1 MKKTVITIARS
12 YGSGGRTL
20 GKLLAEELGINCYDR
35 EILRMASDDSGI
47 NEALFGQT
55 DEKLKKSPLFRIAR
69 KNPYK
74 GGVIPPESADFVSDD
89 NLFNYQAKVIR
100 ELAEEESCI
109 IIGRCADYVLKDDPN
124 VLRLFFFAPKED
136 CIVRVMEHDGITRRD
151 AENKIEKIDKLLDL
165 AYTTSNILIPVLDY
179 ALEHEHI
186 TDREHAILQ
195 AVVKDKAMCIKS
207 GDLEAIIGKE
217 SAVQRS
223 RIIRRLKE
231 KNMLVPLKDSGRIYT
246 IGFANNYLLR
256 GVIHTLRQN
265 GFVPDSLNEN

>member
-89 NLFNYQAKVIR
+89 NLFNYQAKIIR
-100 ELAEEESCI
+100 ELAGKESCV
-109 IIGRCADYVLKDDPN
+109 IIGRCSNYILKDYPN
-124 VLRLFFFAPKED
+124 VLRVFIHADWDFRMEKAAEKLSMSQKE
-136 CIVRVMEHDGITRRD
+136 
-151 AENKIEKIDKLLDL
+151 IEKFLQKDDKRKDEYYRRFTGEEWKDATQYDLCLDSSKLGYEKCIEEIENQLKLL
-165 AYTTSNILIPVLDY
+165 
-179 ALEHEHI
+179 
-186 TDREHAILQ
+186 
-195 AVVKDKAMCIKS
+195 K
-207 GDLEAIIGKE
+207 
-217 SAVQRS
+217 
-223 RIIRRLKE
+223 
-231 KNMLVPLKDSGRIYT
+231 
-246 IGFANNYLLR
+246 
-256 GVIHTLRQN
+256 
-265 GFVPDSLNEN
+265 